1 MPRIAYV
8 DVLKGF
14 AIIGIVLQ
22 HEGFDLITENLYVPV
37 FFMISGYFFKE
48 ERMGVIIRKRFL
60 SLIVPYLWFVF
71 LFFMTK
77 WLFYFLDCHNIIVS
91 LKHAIYRANLFKC
104 NIILHKSIW
113 FLPVLFFI
121 TIIYKVISNIKD
133 ESKIFMFVLMV
144 YALGYMIGKY
154 WHTQV
159 IYLSDTILTSVI
171 YFYAGH
177 LMEKYETNAAKGS
190 SWVLL
195 IPIMPWAVLT
205 VLLQPAHSYKN
216 NHFSLYLPMMVIPAI
231 FSIFFLLK
239 RMKLEMNPLTK
250 PIQIAGFYSLGI
262 LGYHALCNIFMDE
275 LKVGR
280 IINTAMLPYFKLLVV
295 VLIVPVLIWVTLRI
309 FPRLVGKAISDKG
322 WVIN

>member
-1 MPRIAYV
+1 MSRLVYV
-8 DVLKGF
+8 DVLKGL

-48 ERMGVIIRKRFL
+48 DGMDVIIRKRFI

-144 YALGYMIGKY
+144 YALGYLTGKY
-154 WHTQV
+154 WHSQV
-159 IYLSDTILTSVI
+159 IYLTDTVLSSMI

-177 LMEKYETNAAKGS
+177 LMKKYEQNADRGS
-190 SWVLL
+190 WWIQL
-195 IPIMPWAVLT
+195 IPIMLWAVLT
-205 VLLQPAHSYKN
+205 LMLNPAHSYKN
-216 NHFSLYLPMMVIPAI
+216 NIFPLYLPMMVIPAI
-231 FSIFFLLK
+231 VSTFLLLK
-239 RMKLEMNPLTK
+239 RMKLEGNLLTK
-250 PIQIAGFYSLGI
+250 LIQIAGIYSLGI
-262 LGYHALCNIFMDE
+262 LGYHALCNIVMDE
-275 LKVGR
+275 LKVGC
-280 IINTAMLPYFKLLVV
+280 IINTNMLPYFKFFVI

-309 FPRLVGKAISDKG
+309 FPRFVGKAKCDKD
-322 WVIN
+322 WVIS